1 MENRLSHLFRQK
13 AELAAEAEK
22 LAGKAYK
29 YSKYGEP
36 VPLEI
41 EDQCRENNRRLEE
54 LVFEI
59 QRELDEPGPS
69 HFSRENT
76 WLWGGPTPY
85 WGGRAKPD
93 CAMDGAR
100 WFGFQNVVYVYGP
113 VDEEA
118 IALHSNARRLL
129 CQLSEVSRSPGASR
143 GTDAETAERL
153 SKLSLQYQNIEGGII
168 DDLVGHFGRDLSL
181 EGLVEIRNALKS
193 HNDRL
198 MLYSVVYASE
208 LESPK
213 IKEIEPYLDAVNLWL
228 GYKYQLNEMDYA
240 IEKCRL
246 VFPGRK
252 IMLGVFLFDYFATQ
266 APNTVDFLSIQF
278 AKAKNYLAQGK
289 ISDIVILGD
298 REIKKVPEEAQFTRD
313 FFQKEWTVSSG
324 Q

>member
-1 MENRLSHLFRQK
+1 MENRLSQLFCKK
-13 AELAAEAEK
+13 AELAAVAEM

-29 YSKYGEP
+29 YSKFGQP
-36 VPLEI
+36 VPVEI
-41 EDQCRENNRRLEE
+41 EEQCRENNRLLEK

-59 QRELDEPGPS
+59 QRELDKPGS
-69 HFSRENT
+69 AHFSRENT

-85 WGGRAKPD
+85 WGGSTKPD

-118 IALHSNARRLL
+118 IALHSSARRLL

-143 GTDAETAERL
+143 GTDVETAERL

-168 DDLVGHFGRDLSL
+168 DDLVGHYGRDLSL
-181 EGLVEIRNALKS
+181 EGIAEIRNALKS

-198 MLYSVVYASE
+198 KLYSVVYASE

-213 IKEIEPYLDAVNLWL
+213 VKEIEPYVDAVNLWL

-246 VFPGRK
+246 VFPG
-252 IMLGVFLFDYFATQ
+252 
-266 APNTVDFLSIQF
+266 
-278 AKAKNYLAQGK
+278 
-289 ISDIVILGD
+289 
-298 REIKKVPEEAQFTRD
+298 
-313 FFQKEWTVSSG
+313 
-324 Q
+324 

>member
-1 MENRLSHLFRQK
+1 MELSQLFCKK

-29 YSKYGEP
+29 YSKFGQP
-36 VPLEI
+36 VPAEI
-41 EDQCRENNRRLEE
+41 EEQCRENNRLLEK

-59 QRELDEPGPS
+59 QRELDKPGS
-69 HFSRENT
+69 AHFSRENT

-85 WGGRAKPD
+85 WGGSTKPD

-118 IALHSNARRLL
+118 IALHSSARRLL

-168 DDLVGHFGRDLSL
+168 DDLVGHYGRDLSL
-181 EGLVEIRNALKS
+181 EGIAEIRNALKS

-198 MLYSVVYASE
+198 KLYSVVYASE

-213 IKEIEPYLDAVNLWL
+213 IKEIEPYVDAVNLWL
-228 GYKYQLNEMDYA
+228 GYKSQLNEMDYA

-246 VFPGRK
+246 VFPGKK

-266 APNTVDFLSIQF
+266 APNTVDFLSFQLE
-278 AKAKNYLAQGK
+278 KARGYLAQGK

-298 REIKKVPEEAQFTRD
+298 REIEKVPDEARFTRD
-313 FFQKEWTVSSG
+313 FFQREFSFS
-324 Q
+324 

>member
-1 MENRLSHLFRQK
+1 MELSQLFCKK

-29 YSKYGEP
+29 YSKFGQP
-36 VPLEI
+36 VPAEI
-41 EDQCRENNRRLEE
+41 EEQCRENNRLLEK

-59 QRELDEPGPS
+59 QRELDKPGS
-69 HFSRENT
+69 AHFSRENT

-85 WGGRAKPD
+85 WGGSTKPD

-113 VDEEA
+113 VDEDA
-118 IALHSNARRLL
+118 IALHSSARRLL

-168 DDLVGHFGRDLSL
+168 DDLVGHYGRDLSL
-181 EGLVEIRNALKS
+181 EGIAEIRNALKS

-198 MLYSVVYASE
+198 KLYSVVYASE

-213 IKEIEPYLDAVNLWL
+213 IKEIEPYVDAVNLWL

-246 VFPGRK
+246 VFPGKK

-266 APNTVDFLSIQF
+266 APNTVDFLSFQLE
-278 AKAKNYLAQGK
+278 KARAYLAQGK

-298 REIKKVPEEAQFTRD
+298 REIENVPDEARFTRD
-313 FFQKEWTVSSG
+313 FFQREFSFS
-324 Q
+324 